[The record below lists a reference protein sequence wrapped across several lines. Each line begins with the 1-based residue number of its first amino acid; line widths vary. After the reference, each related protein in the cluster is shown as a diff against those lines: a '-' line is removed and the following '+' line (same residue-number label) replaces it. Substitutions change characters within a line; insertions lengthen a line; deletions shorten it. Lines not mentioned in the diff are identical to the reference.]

1 MRWYRRAMRRL
12 VAILVGALALVGVP
26 AALAVVGGAAADP
39 TTGDHVVALLEVG
52 ADDGRA
58 GQYCTGTLVDP
69 QWVVTAAHCAY
80 ALRPEQVQ
88 VAAGKQALATITA
101 DDRYAVDAIAVYPR
115 YDPRRWG
122 HDIALLHLARPVP
135 PSIHPAVEKYQRGPR
150 ASYASDGWV
159 SGWGA
164 SAEAPTGSPVL
175 MTGRISIS
183 TPAQCR
189 SLGAPWGTICGTLP
203 FSSEPA
209 ACWGDSGGPLE
220 GGGVLV
226 GIVSFGPE
234 GCDNSAPTAYTHVG
248 TYATWL
254 DWVRAGGDPRV
265 SLPEVTS
272 VTARQIPGT
281 RWTRLTMRW
290 CQSGG
295 VGHRV
300 VTRFKSSHGN
310 YGWHFSRATSR
321 TMRGRCGGYAVEHR
335 HAHRRGETL
344 TVYAD
349 VRDDTT
355 GMRYFST
362 YPVRL
367 RIT

>member
-1 MRWYRRAMRRL
+1 MRRL
-12 VAILVGALALVGVP
+12 LSIIVGALCLAGGSSALG
-26 AALAVVGGAAADP
+26 VVGGTPADP

-58 GQYCTGTLVDP
+58 GQFCTGTLVDP
-69 QWVVTAAHCAY
+69 QWVVTAGHCTY
-80 ALRPEQVQ
+80 GLRPDQVQ
-88 VAAGKQALATITA
+88 VGVGRVALASITA
-101 DDRYAVDAIAVYPR
+101 DDRYAVDMIATYPL

-122 HDIALLHLARPVP
+122 HDIALVHLARPVP
-135 PSIHPAVEKYQRGPR
+135 ASIHPAVERYQRGPR
-150 ASYASDGWV
+150 ASYAADGWV

-164 SAEAPTGSPVL
+164 SAEHPGGSPVL
-175 MTGRISIS
+175 QTGRISVS
-183 TPAQCR
+183 TPARCR

-203 FSSEPA
+203 FSSQPA

-220 GGGVLV
+220 SAGVLV
-226 GIVSFGPE
+226 GVVSFGPE

-248 TYATWL
+248 TYSTWL
-254 DWVRAGGDPRV
+254 DYVRAGGNPRV

-272 VTARQIPGT
+272 LTARQVPGT

-300 VTRFKSSHGN
+300 TTRFKSAHGN
-310 YGWHFSRATSR
+310 YGWHFSREVTR
-321 TMRGRCGGYAVEHR
+321 TMRGRCGGFSVQHR
-335 HAHRRGETL
+335 HAHRRGEVL

-349 VRDDTT
+349 VRDATT
-355 GMRYFST
+355 GMRYYST
-362 YPVRL
+362 YPVRI